1 MGVFPVAIATPP
13 GAALPP
19 LAVAGPGPSTRGY
32 WIGGLLTAAAV
43 VGAII
48 WVVVAF
54 FTYQQQIDGYLRM
67 TVPGV
72 AAVQV
77 TDTST
82 RVLYFEDVRGAI
94 TPTTSELGLTV
105 TDPAGASVAVSPYGG
120 DLRYDVPGDSSRVG
134 RAVAQFH
141 PNQVGT
147 YHVGSAPTAAVVGT
161 LAVGGDAVRDIGLHV
176 VGAGALFLLVGGGG
190 VAVLIVTAV
199 RRSNNGRR

>member
-1 MGVFPVAIATPP
+1 MTIATPP

-19 LAVAGPGPSTRGY
+19 HAVIRPAPSTRGY
-32 WIGGLLTAAAV
+32 WIGGLLTAAAII
-43 VGAII
+43 GAIS

-54 FTYQQQIDGYLRM
+54 FAYQQQIDGYLRM

-77 TDTST
+77 SDTST
-82 RVLYFEDVRGAI
+82 RVLYFEGVRGAM

-105 TDPAGASVAVSPYGG
+105 TDPVGVPVAVSPYGG

-141 PNQVGT
+141 PDQVGT
-147 YHVGSAPTAAVVGT
+147 YQVGSAPTAGVVGT
-161 LAVGGDAVRDIGLHV
+161 LAVGADAVRDIGLHV
-176 VGAGALFLLVGGGG
+176 LGAGALFLLVGGAG

-199 RRSNNGRR
+199 RRSSNTRR